1 MLGGV
6 AIAVTRSAESYL
18 VGQVDDRLPTH
29 LDDQWDRGGAGRD
42 GQATDPTPG
51 GPPLSPYYVGVVDGD
66 SVVFVQ
72 DPDVRDPGGDAADAP
87 APDIDADRAR
97 EAAAAAEDGDVFTV
111 GSDSADRYRV
121 RAIEE
126 NGQVWVVAAS
136 LADVDAAVSRLVMVE
151 VAATG
156 VVLALLAL
164 VAFWVLRLGVRP
176 LKSMARTAT
185 TVASGADLS
194 QRVPDAPAGT
204 EAGDLGVAL
213 NTMLARLEKAF
224 ADQQASEERLRRFV
238 ADASHELRTPV
249 ATIRGYAELYRR
261 GGLDDAAQLDQAMR
275 RTEAEVRRMGDLVD
289 DLLLLARLDQGRPLE
304 RGPVDLGVLAVD
316 AAADARAMAPGR
328 PVRASIEE
336 GVVVD
341 GDEHRLRQVVANLVR
356 NAIVHT
362 PSDAAI
368 TVAARRREGARHRR
382 GARRGSGHATRPGG
396 AGLRTLLPGRS
407 GASARPGRLGPRAR
421 HRAGGRRRA
430 QRHGHAGVV
439 PRCRDH
445 GDGRGPA
452 ARPVARHRD
461 GGRRHRRVTPP
472 PVRPRAAVGGCRRLG
487 RRASSSTT
495 VVDRPPVSAGVTGGR
510 GTETASPGQAAC
522 DERS

>member
-1 MLGGV
+1 VSLRTRLLVGLGVVALVLGGV
-6 AIAVTRSAESYL
+6 ALAVTRSAKSYL

-29 LDDQWDRGGAGRD
+29 VDDQWDRGGGWANGP
-42 GQATDPTPG
+42 ATDATPNG
-51 GPPLSPYYVGVVDGD
+51 GPPLSPYYVGLVDGD
-66 SVVFVQ
+66 SVEFVQ
-72 DPDVRDPGGDAADAP
+72 DPDVRDPEGDAADAA
-87 APDIDADRAR
+87 APDIDADQAR
-97 EAAAAAEDGDVFTV
+97 RAAAAGQDGHVFTV
-111 GSDSADRYRV
+111 GSDSADRFRV

-126 NGQVWVVAAS
+126 NGQVWVVATS
-136 LADVDAAVSRLVMVE
+136 LADVDAAVSRLVTVE
-151 VAATG
+151 VVATG

-204 EAGDLGVAL
+204 EAGDLGTAL
-213 NTMLARLEKAF
+213 NTMLARLETAF

-261 GGLDDAAQLDQAMR
+261 GALDDTAQLDQAMR

-289 DLLLLARLDQGRPLE
+289 DMLLLARLDQGRPLE
-304 RGPVDLGVLAVD
+304 QGPVDLGVLAVD

-336 GVVVD
+336 GVVVE

-362 PSDAAI
+362 PPETAI
-368 TVAARRREGARHRR
+368 TVAACRRDGNGIVEVRDEGPGMPPDQAARAFERFYRADPGRARDR
-382 GARRGSGHATRPGG
+382 GGSGLGLAIVRAVAVAHRGSATLVSAPGVG
-396 AGLRTLLPGRS
+396 TTVTIEIPL
-407 GASARPGRLGPRAR
+407 
-421 HRAGGRRRA
+421 
-430 QRHGHAGVV
+430 
-439 PRCRDH
+439 
-445 GDGRGPA
+445 PA
-452 ARPVARHRD
+452 ASLAI
-461 GGRRHRRVTPP
+461 
-472 PVRPRAAVGGCRRLG
+472 
-487 RRASSSTT
+487 
-495 VVDRPPVSAGVTGGR
+495 VTGGIDAD
-510 GTETASPGQAAC
+510 G
-522 DERS
+522 